1 LVAGYYGL
9 DLLLKLSKAQVGES
23 SVSGTMRLEHLKK
36 LIYFL
41 VPKSS
46 THRGLNCIKKLCVQ
60 YLMLGPLSV
69 ITFVKVLNTSAAQ
82 DLPLYFVPHSI
93 LKHVPQTPLA
103 LRKEAW

>member
-46 THRGLNCIKKLCVQ
+46 THRDWNCVKNSASNISC
-60 YLMLGPLSV
+60 LGP
-69 ITFVKVLNTSAAQ
+69 FK
-82 DLPLYFVPHSI
+82 
-93 LKHVPQTPLA
+93 
-103 LRKEAW
+103 